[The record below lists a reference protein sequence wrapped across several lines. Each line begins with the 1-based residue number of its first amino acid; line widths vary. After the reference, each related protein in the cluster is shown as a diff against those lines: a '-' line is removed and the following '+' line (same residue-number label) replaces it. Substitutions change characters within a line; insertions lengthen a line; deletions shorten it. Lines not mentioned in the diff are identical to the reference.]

1 MIAAGM
7 DIGGTKIEAQI
18 FDADW
23 QQVARHRAETPD
35 GYPEFLGAI
44 ADMAKW
50 VEAQAGR
57 IPIGLGSA
65 GLVSPETG
73 MALTANLPATGHR
86 LVEDVAAKV
95 ERKLPFINDSRALT
109 LSEAVFGAGRGA
121 DPVVGL
127 ILGTG
132 VGGGVAVN
140 GQLLPGPRD
149 LGGEFGHVAAPAH
162 IVVRETLPV
171 VTCGCGRPGCVE
183 TLISG
188 PGLARIAKAK
198 TGAALTPED
207 IAARRAGEADIAAV
221 WAIWCAL
228 VADLLMTITLTIDP
242 EVIVIGGG
250 LSCIDGLTD
259 DLSKALISANFQG
272 YSVPQIRLAEGGDAS
287 GARGAALHAWREAQ
301 NG

>member
-95 ERKLPFINDSRALT
+95 ERKLPFINDCRALT
-109 LSEAVFGAGRGA
+109 PVRGGVWRGQGCGPGRRADSGHWGRRRSGGERPAFAGTPRSGRRIWPCCRARPYCRARNAACGDLRLRASGLCRNPDLGSRPGANCQGQNWSGTDPRRTSLRGA
-121 DPVVGL
+121 PARP
-127 ILGTG
+127 IL
-132 VGGGVAVN
+132 
-140 GQLLPGPRD
+140 R
-149 LGGEFGHVAAPAH
+149 
-162 IVVRETLPV
+162 RS
-171 VTCGCGRPGCVE
+171 GR
-183 TLISG
+183 
-188 PGLARIAKAK
+188 
-198 TGAALTPED
+198 
-207 IAARRAGEADIAAV
+207 
-221 WAIWCAL
+221 
-228 VADLLMTITLTIDP
+228 
-242 EVIVIGGG
+242 
-250 LSCIDGLTD
+250 
-259 DLSKALISANFQG
+259 
-272 YSVPQIRLAEGGDAS
+272 S
-287 GARGAALHAWREAQ
+287 GARWSPIC
-301 NG
+301 